1 MSVFDPNATAFLIV
15 SSLIYYRKTGSIIAM
30 KIYGCLNLI
39 VVMFYL
45 WQSSYVICDGNTPSD
60 KLPYLQNR

>member
-1 MSVFDPNATAFLIV
+1 MSVFDPNATAPHCFFPYLL
-15 SSLIYYRKTGSIIAM
+15 SQNWSIIAM

>member
-1 MSVFDPNATAFLIV
+1 MQLR
-15 SSLIYYRKTGSIIAM
+15 SSLFLPLSIIAKLSIIAM

-45 WQSSYVICDGNTPSD
+45 WQSSYVILMDTPSD